1 MKANFVELE
10 IPALRAV
17 VPSIKALPAKKVLP
31 LLVLSNNSTR
41 QFAFATDLLRSNIA
55 EDLIDKFDSLNLE
68 EAIAL
73 VTQWIDKSNEG
84 ENNE

>member
-1 MKANFVELE
+1 MKVKFVELE

-17 VPSIKALPAKKVLP
+17 VPSLKALPAKKVLP
-31 LLVLSNNSTR
+31 LLTLNNDSAR
-41 QFAFATDLLRSNIA
+41 QFVFATDLLRSNIA
-55 EDLIDKFDSLNLE
+55 EDLLDKFDSLDLD
-68 EAIAL
+68 EAIAF